1 MIGGTG
7 SDVGCVFA
15 YQHGYVFC
23 GVVSGSVICVYG
35 IQYIF
40 GF

>member
-1 MIGGTG
+1 MCD
-7 SDVGCVFA
+7 DVGCVFA
-15 YQHGYVFC
+15 YQYGYVFC
-23 GVVSGSVICVYG
+23 GWVSGSVMGVYG